1 MQWLKHKVCL
11 RSFCFLPCACY
22 PPWIE
27 SCTLKL
33 FLLPYQIFFWKVTMF
48 PGNLGTQGKGTCQLA
63 RGRCHCVG
71 DRPTFRN
78 MSLLFSLVASNIW
91 RTSRYSMQ
99 SFYLIFLP
107 SIFRHLLFSETFY
120 YYFFL
125 WERNQK
131 ARRVWLVFVL
141 FFSFLLLR
149 YWSTIQ
155 ILLFSEILTGQNL
168 LLLLRVKFEAF
179 QELPGNT
186 VSSVH
191 SSTYCSRT
199 YPIFLLSD

>member
-1 MQWLKHKVCL
+1 MQCLKHNICL
-11 RSFCFLPCACY
+11 SWFCFLPCTYY
-22 PPWIE
+22 PQWIE

-33 FLLPYQIFFWKVTMF
+33 SLLPYQIFFWKVTMF
-48 PGNLGTQGKGTCQLA
+48 PGNLGTLGKGTCQLA
-63 RGRCHCVG
+63 RGRCHCG
-71 DRPTFRN
+71 RYAH
-78 MSLLFSLVASNIW
+78 LQKHFSAVHPSCLKHLKNLKVQYSKLASD
-91 RTSRYSMQ
+91 
-99 SFYLIFLP
+99 FLP
-107 SIFRHLLFSETFY
+107 SIFRHSLFSETF

-141 FFSFLLLR
+141 LFSFLLLR